1 MKKSLIGVIILGV
14 VAVGAVVATQI
25 DFGAIQRAAP
35 VSRDPVSLSI
45 FYGGEKKA
53 LLANPEVAE
62 IIEGRYKIDLDA
74 IKAGSVEMATTLDTT
89 GKACIWPSN
98 MVAVE
103 LARTSGKPVKG
114 DETIFN
120 SPIVFYAW
128 SEVADALAT
137 KGVVQTRAD
146 GLFSADVSK
155 LGDLIRQGARWKED
169 LGLNVYG
176 PFKVFSTHPAK
187 SNSGNIWA
195 GLLATVLNDGTTPTE
210 EDLPVLVPKVTEYFD
225 AMGHMEASSG
235 DIFENFLKQ
244 GMGAR
249 PIIVGYENQMI
260 EFLIQ
265 NAQYA
270 DLIRDKI
277 RVIYPEPTIF
287 ASHPLISLTDD
298 CKRLVEALQDP
309 DVQEIAWAQH
319 GFRTGLLGVEN
330 DPARIT
336 VAKLPERVDLVIP
349 MPSAPVVSAVI
360 NAVK

>member
-1 MKKSLIGVIILGV
+1 
-14 VAVGAVVATQI
+14 
-25 DFGAIQRAAP
+25 
-35 VSRDPVSLSI
+35 
-45 FYGGEKKA
+45 
-53 LLANPEVAE
+53 
-62 IIEGRYKIDLDA
+62 
-74 IKAGSVEMATTLDTT
+74 
-89 GKACIWPSN
+89 
-98 MVAVE
+98 
-103 LARTSGKPVKG
+103 
-114 DETIFN
+114 
-120 SPIVFYAW
+120 
-128 SEVADALAT
+128 
-137 KGVVQTRAD
+137 
-146 GLFSADVSK
+146 
-155 LGDLIRQGARWKED
+155 
-169 LGLNVYG
+169 
-176 PFKVFSTHPAK
+176 
-187 SNSGNIWA
+187 
-195 GLLATVLNDGTTPTE
+195 
-210 EDLPVLVPKVTEYFD
+210 
-225 AMGHMEASSG
+225 
-235 DIFENFLKQ
+235 
-244 GMGAR
+244 MGAR

-330 DPARIT
+330 DPAKIT